1 MKLTYKEW
9 MREVDKIVIE
19 TCGLDMAFLPDWLS
33 RDAYEDGLTPAEGA
47 TMCLEEAEFDMYAD

>member
-1 MKLTYKEW
+1 MTYEEW
-9 MREVDKIVIE
+9 MTAVDAIVTK
-19 TCGLDMAFLPDWLS
+19 TCGLDMGFLPDWLS